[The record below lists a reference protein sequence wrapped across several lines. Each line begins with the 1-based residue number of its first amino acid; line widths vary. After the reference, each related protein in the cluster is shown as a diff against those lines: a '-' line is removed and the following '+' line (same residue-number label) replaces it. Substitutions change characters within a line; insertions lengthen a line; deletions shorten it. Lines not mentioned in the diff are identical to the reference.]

1 MVCRFAAR
9 IICMDEGLQGN
20 ARVERAGQARPLPPC
35 QERKAETCET
45 KFPLSCLKSSGI
57 LKCNIFVHERGRPAV
72 KRMLEAFLRLPPV
85 AFVSDVAG
93 LYFSC
98 RVSRAAAELAYFL
111 VLTFFPILICIS
123 AFVSK
128 LNLEMS
134 TLLEEASYV
143 LPHEVVSI
151 FLDYLGYIDTHQSNA
166 MLVAGVLMSAAF
178 ASAAVRGLMNVM
190 HEVYGRAT
198 FRGVHQLVA
207 SIVFSVLLLVTIYL
221 SITVVVTGNWFFRM
235 IGELLNLENLVA
247 QVDTWQWCKYLLLTA
262 LVFLFILL
270 LYRFASPLEK
280 PRPPVIPGSLL
291 AAVAL
296 TIASMIFSNFMESST
311 KYSLVYGSLTSVIIL
326 LVWLYLCGNILIVG
340 SLVNCVIYHRKHK

>member
-1 MVCRFAAR
+1 M
-9 IICMDEGLQGN
+9 
-20 ARVERAGQARPLPPC
+20 
-35 QERKAETCET
+35 
-45 KFPLSCLKSSGI
+45 
-57 LKCNIFVHERGRPAV
+57 
-72 KRMLEAFLRLPPV
+72 KRLLEAVLRFPPI
-85 AFVSDVAG
+85 AFVSDVVE

-111 VLTFFPILICIS
+111 VLTFFPILICVS

-128 LNLEMS
+128 LDLEM
-134 TLLEEASYV
+134 TALLEEASYV
-143 LPHEVVSI
+143 LPQEVLSI
-151 FLDYLGYIDTHQSNA
+151 FRDYLGYIDTHQSDA
-166 MLVAGVLMSAAF
+166 MLVAGVIMSAAF

-207 SIVFSVLLLVTIYL
+207 SLVFSVLLLVTIYL
-221 SITVVVTGNWFFRM
+221 SITVVVTGNWFFHM
-235 IGELLNLENLVA
+235 LGQLLKLDNLVA
-247 QVDTWQWCKYLLLTA
+247 QFGTWQWVKYLLLTA

-296 TIASMIFSNFMESST
+296 TISSMIFSYFMENST

-326 LVWLYLCGNILIVG
+326 LVWLYLCGNILVIG

>member
-1 MVCRFAAR
+1 MKR
-9 IICMDEGLQGN
+9 LL
-20 ARVERAGQARPLPPC
+20 ER
-35 QERKAETCET
+35 
-45 KFPLSCLKSSGI
+45 
-57 LKCNIFVHERGRPAV
+57 
-72 KRMLEAFLRLPPV
+72 FLRLPPI
-85 AFVSDVAG
+85 AFVSDVVE

-111 VLTFFPILICIS
+111 VLTFFPILICVS

-128 LNLEMS
+128 LNLEM
-134 TLLEEASYV
+134 TALLEEASYV
-143 LPHEVVSI
+143 LPQEVLSI
-151 FLDYLGYIDTHQSNA
+151 FRDYLGYIDTHQSDA
-166 MLVAGVLMSAAF
+166 MLVAGVIMSAAF
-178 ASAAVRGLMNVM
+178 ASAAVRGLMNGM

-207 SIVFSVLLLVTIYL
+207 SLVFSVLLLVTIYL
-221 SITVVVTGNWFFRM
+221 SITVVVTGNWFFHM
-235 IGELLNLENLVA
+235 LGQLLKLDNLVA
-247 QVDTWQWCKYLLLTA
+247 QFGTWQWVKYLLLTA

-296 TIASMIFSNFMESST
+296 TISSMIFSYFMENST

-326 LVWLYLCGNILIVG
+326 LVWLYLCGNILVIG

>member
-1 MVCRFAAR
+1 MKR
-9 IICMDEGLQGN
+9 LL
-20 ARVERAGQARPLPPC
+20 ER
-35 QERKAETCET
+35 
-45 KFPLSCLKSSGI
+45 
-57 LKCNIFVHERGRPAV
+57 
-72 KRMLEAFLRLPPV
+72 FLRLPPV
-85 AFVSDVAG
+85 AFVSDVVG

-111 VLTFFPILICIS
+111 VLTFFPILICLS

-143 LPHEVVSI
+143 LPQEVLVI
-151 FLDYLGYIDTHQSNA
+151 FRDYLGYIDTHQSDA
-166 MLVAGVLMSAAF
+166 MLVAGVLMSAVF

-190 HEVYGRAT
+190 HEIYGRAT
-198 FRGVHQLVA
+198 FLGVRQLVA
-207 SIVFSVLLLVTIYL
+207 SFVVSILLLVTIYL

-235 IGELLNLENLVA
+235 VGQMLRLEDLVA
-247 QVDTWQWCKYLLLTA
+247 QVDTWQWSKYLLLIA

-270 LYRFASPLEK
+270 LYRFAAPLSH
-280 PRPPVIPGSLL
+280 PRPPVIPGALL

-296 TIASMIFSNFMESST
+296 TIASMIFSTFMEHST
-311 KYSLVYGSLTSVIIL
+311 RYSLVYGSLTSVIIL

-340 SLVNCVIYHRKHK
+340 GLVNYAIYQRIHE

>member
-1 MVCRFAAR
+1 M
-9 IICMDEGLQGN
+9 
-20 ARVERAGQARPLPPC
+20 
-35 QERKAETCET
+35 
-45 KFPLSCLKSSGI
+45 
-57 LKCNIFVHERGRPAV
+57 
-72 KRMLEAFLRLPPV
+72 KRLLDQFLRLPPV
-85 AFVSDVAG
+85 AFVSDVVG

-111 VLTFFPILICIS
+111 VLTFFPILICVS

-143 LPHEVVSI
+143 LPQGVLAI
-151 FLDYLGYIDTHQSNA
+151 FRDYLSYIDTHQSDA

-190 HEVYGRAT
+190 HEIYGRAT
-198 FRGVHQLVA
+198 FLGLRQLVA
-207 SIVFSVLLLVTIYL
+207 SFVFSVLLIITIYL

-235 IGELLNLENLVA
+235 VGQLLNLEDLVA
-247 QVDTWQWCKYLLLTA
+247 QVDTWQWSKYLLLTA
-262 LVFLFILL
+262 LVFLFIVL
-270 LYRFASPLEK
+270 LYRFAAPLSH
-280 PRPPVIPGSLL
+280 PRPPVMPGALL

-296 TIASMIFSNFMESST
+296 TIASMIFASFMEHST
-311 KYSLVYGSLTSVIIL
+311 RYSLVYGSLTSVIIL

-340 SLVNCVIYHRKHK
+340 SLINYAIYQRIHE